1 MRNVAKL
8 VALDMGALYSGT
20 HKYRGWSYLVA
31 FLIVL
36 IAFLNG
42 DAATPLAGAIT
53 GTSVGILMMPFAS
66 VDRHGLE
73 QLYTMLP
80 IRRRE
85 IVASHYL
92 FGLLVMLMIDLYAAF
107 IVAGPPTSAITELAT
122 TNGVNLINIDGTV
135 RDKILSK
142 CPYYK
147 TYTIPADTYP
157 GQTEP
162 VSTITVQATV
172 VVSAQADEDTVYK
185 LTSAIFDH
193 VDDITKENA
202 KGAELKL
209 ETATSIT
216 TVPYHAGAAKY
227 YAEHGITVNTDE

>member
-20 HKYRGWSYLVA
+20 HKYRWWSYLVA

-85 IVASHYL
+85 IVASLYL

-107 IVAGPPTSAITELAT
+107 IVAVGMIARFNPIH
-122 TNGVNLINIDGTV
+122 D
-135 RDKILSK
+135 
-142 CPYYK
+142 
-147 TYTIPADTYP
+147 
-157 GQTEP
+157 
-162 VSTITVQATV
+162 
-172 VVSAQADEDTVYK
+172 
-185 LTSAIFDH
+185 
-193 VDDITKENA
+193 
-202 KGAELKL
+202 
-209 ETATSIT
+209 
-216 TVPYHAGAAKY
+216 YHAIIWMLFFATGLVLLQMTLSFPLMIGLGFQRAPLAAY
-227 YAEHGITVNTDE
+227 LPIGIVLLAVFIEAGLDLDLAVLRPWLTAFSILLIVAFAFSWWLSTYLYKRREF